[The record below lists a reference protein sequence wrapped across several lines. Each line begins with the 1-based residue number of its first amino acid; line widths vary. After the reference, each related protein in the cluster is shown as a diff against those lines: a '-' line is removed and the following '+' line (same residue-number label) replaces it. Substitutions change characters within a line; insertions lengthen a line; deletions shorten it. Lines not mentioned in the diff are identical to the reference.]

1 MRYALMLFAIAA
13 IQGCV
18 FVPYPA
24 AEMEA
29 PWNQCI
35 SAGQFVGDKVK
46 SVEDART
53 GTVIRVYGKAHRCTD
68 PRRPNLAEVRFD

>member
-1 MRYALMLFAIAA
+1 MRYALVLSAIAA
-13 IQGCV
+13 QGCV

-24 AEMEA
+24 AETEP

-35 SAGQFVGDKVK
+35 SSGQFAGDKVK

-53 GTVIRVYGKAHRCTD
+53 GTVIRVYGKAQRCSD